1 MKEQLMLTKA
11 QFNIYEVEHYGV
23 EEKTLGD
30 LRKAGC
36 TNILVLLRDHD
47 RGLIRVACD
56 LPEGITPRTNSNW
69 SAPVYERTNTTASFA
84 TDRKRVLNDERS
96 RKAKQFP
103 QGKQALRL
111 ADRVGG
117 CLRGEVSPS

>member
-1 MKEQLMLTKA
+1 MPRWICVASTTWGIKSECQPSTISETKGEDQRTFGRAHKNKKRNNMKELILTRA

-23 EEKTLGD
+23 EENSLGD

-56 LPEGITPRTNSNW
+56 LPEGVTYPNQLKLEH
-69 SAPVYERTNTTASFA
+69 A
-84 TDRKRVLNDERS
+84 
-96 RKAKQFP
+96 
-103 QGKQALRL
+103 
-111 ADRVGG
+111 
-117 CLRGEVSPS
+117 CL